1 MKVKS
6 ESEVAQSCPTL
17 TIDSCINRGELMN
30 RYLLDRGRQM
40 HEQLEK
46 MFAFLNS
53 FSPLYVL
60 QRFFKPWD
68 CATIGCGICW

>member
-17 TIDSCINRGELMN
+17 TMDSCINRGKLMN

-46 MFAFLNS
+46 MFAFLKF
-53 FSPLYVL
+53 FSLFMCFRDFLNPGTVL
-60 QRFFKPWD
+60 Q
-68 CATIGCGICW
+68 